1 MRIRFFH
8 FGEWQVDASSCT
20 LTHHQRQQPVKVEPR
35 AMDVLVALC
44 SQAGEILS
52 AEDLLRSCWDGLA
65 VGDNQVHKAIAQLRR
80 LLGDDPGQVRYIENI
95 RKRGYRTVAPVTIV
109 SDLTVTSSPS
119 DWSENSPFVGLEA
132 FDESRSAVFFGRD
145 AAITALRETILRHAQ
160 TPDGGLVLVLG
171 ASGSGKTSLIRAGL
185 LPALR
190 RPDQPFRLL
199 DSTMLDMGDISGMP
213 LGMAV
218 GGALLDLE
226 AAGEP
231 LLEGHSAE
239 SVAAALDDARPDAV
253 AALFARMPAE
263 TRVLLFVDRLEAI
276 FNNPAV
282 DEAQRRGFFAGLDR
296 LARTGAVLVLA
307 ACRNDFYPDVACEP
321 VLMAAKA
328 AGAHF
333 DLAPPTRAEIMQ
345 MIRMPALAAG
355 LSFGVDDESKAQL
368 DDILCD
374 GTADNPDALPLLQYT
389 LHELYLQRSTSREL
403 TVAAYRAL
411 GGIGGA
417 IGKRAETTLNQLPEA
432 SRLCLPKVLSLI
444 VTMGG
449 SIGADGAARSRR
461 MPWSSLSSEME
472 RILVRTFVQQR
483 LFVSLVYDGVP
494 VFGVAH
500 EAMLRQWPR
509 VTGWI
514 AQHRQAL
521 NARSRLEESARRWT
535 EEGRRVDLLLPRGKQ
550 LEEARELT
558 RQMQIP
564 LSGDVRSF
572 IAASARRERQA
583 DQRRFVISL
592 GFGLVALVALL
603 LGLRAN
609 QAEDMAEHRRR
620 QAEDLMN
627 FMVGDF
633 AEKLRPLGRLD
644 LLSDIGGKAL
654 SYFGN
659 SNINDLSPE
668 ARMQQAR
675 ALQTIAEVARARAD
689 PDAARSA
696 LLLAKKLLD
705 ANLAQGIETLD
716 LLKDLGADAF
726 WLGQIALDANAVDE
740 AERFFT
746 QYEQYSIRMNEI
758 SPDDVDAWIELSYAA
773 NSLGSIYRTR
783 GASDVAAT
791 YFERS
796 LSLKRRALIRR
807 PNDRGLRAELADTL
821 SWLGSVREAQGE
833 LRQALSLYEQE
844 QVELR
849 ALRATAP
856 SEYSWTYDTV
866 TALHRYARLL
876 DAMGRDAEADAAI
889 TEGQILGQL
898 LVQHDPSNRIWQNAQ
913 LRINL
918 VAGSMWVHRRPLETV
933 LEMQQATAKKLAA
946 LSHENPTNFAVRQAD
961 IANNIYL
968 GETLLRM
975 GRAVQAR
982 DHLKKV
988 LASVDRSM
996 GSDSTFVSHV
1006 AIGMIFLSEAERA
1019 LRNTQ
1024 ESNRICREIINLLHP
1039 LIAIDAKR
1047 FSVQDVWVRAHI
1059 CLDETESVSD
1069 ALAWMESIGYKRQG
1083 FIRYVS
1089 SFKRREKS
1097 HD

>member
-1 MRIRFFH
+1 
-8 FGEWQVDASSCT
+8 
-20 LTHHQRQQPVKVEPR
+20 
-35 AMDVLVALC
+35 MDVLVALC
-44 SQAGEILS
+44 SHPGEILS

-65 VGDNQVHKAIAQLRR
+65 VGDNQVHKAIAQLRK

-95 RKRGYRTVAPVTIV
+95 RKRGYRTVAPVTVV
-109 SDLTVTSSPS
+109 SDLATAASPT
-119 DWSENSPFVGLEA
+119 DWSEESPFVGLEA

-145 AAITALRETILRHAQ
+145 AAITALRETLLRQAHK
-160 TPDGGLVLVLG
+160 PGGGLVLVLG

-190 RPDQPFRLL
+190 RPDQPFQLL
-199 DSTMLDMGDISGMP
+199 DSTMLDMGDISGIP
-213 LGMAV
+213 LGTAV

-226 AAGEP
+226 TAGEP
-231 LLEGHSAE
+231 LLDGHSAE
-239 SVAAALDDARPDAV
+239 DIAAVLADEHSNRVAS
-253 AALFARMPAE
+253 LFARMPPQS
-263 TRVLLFVDRLEAI
+263 RVLLFVDRLEAI
-276 FNNPAV
+276 FNNPSV
-282 DEAQRRGFFAGLDR
+282 DEAQRRGFLAGLDR
-296 LARTGAVLVLA
+296 LAATGVVLVLA
-307 ACRNDFYPDVACEP
+307 ACRNDFYPDVAREP

-333 DLAPPTRAEIMQ
+333 DLFPPTRAEIMQ

-355 LSFGVDDESKAQL
+355 LSFGVDEESKAQL

-417 IGKRAETTLNQLPEA
+417 IGKRAEATLNELPEA
-432 SRLCLPKVLSLI
+432 SRLCLPQVLSLI

-449 SIGADGAARSRR
+449 SGIADSAARSRR
-461 MPWSSLSSEME
+461 MPWSSLASEME
-472 RILVRTFVQQR
+472 RTLVRTFVQQR

-521 NARSRLEESARRWT
+521 NARSRLEEAARRWT
-535 EEGRRVDLLLPRGKQ
+535 DEGRRVDLLLPRGKQ

-558 RQMQIP
+558 RQVQIP

-675 ALQTIAEVARARAD
+675 ALQTIAEVARARGD
-689 PDAARSA
+689 PDAASKA

-705 ANLAQGIETLD
+705 ANLAQGGEKLD

-726 WLGQIALDANAVDE
+726 WLGQIALDANKLEE
-740 AERFFT
+740 AETYFR
-746 QYEQYSIRMNEI
+746 QYEQYSFRMNEI
-758 SPDDVDAWIELSYAA
+758 DPKDVDAWIELSYAK
-773 NSLGSIYRTR
+773 NSLGSVYRAR
-783 GASDVAAT
+783 GDSQGAGS
-791 YFERS
+791 YFESS
-796 LSLKRRALIRR
+796 LALKRQALAQR
-807 PNDRGLRAELADTL
+807 PNDRGLRAEMADTL
-821 SWLGSVREAQGE
+821 SWLGSVQEAAGA

-844 QVELR
+844 QLELR
-849 ALRATAP
+849 ALRAAAP
-856 SEYSWTYDTV
+856 SEFRWTYDLV

-876 DAMGRDAEADAAI
+876 DALGRDDEADAAI
-889 TEGQILGQL
+889 TEGQALAQA
-898 LVQHDPSNRIWQNAQ
+898 LVQHDPSNRIWQHAL
-913 LRINL
+913 LRINW
-918 VAGSMWVHRRPLETV
+918 VAGSVWVQRRPLGPV
-933 LEMQQATAKKLAA
+933 LELQRETGEQLADLA
-946 LSHENPTNFAVRQAD
+946 RENPKNASWKQFESV
-961 IANNIYL
+961 NNIYY

-975 GRAVQAR
+975 GRLIEAR
-982 DHLKKV
+982 DHIKNAILSAKPDMISESLFV
-988 LASVDRSM
+988 NHYAM
-996 GSDSTFVSHV
+996 GL
-1006 AIGMIFLSEAERA
+1006 IFLSEIEKLSGNLLEMKAY
-1019 LRNTQ
+1019 
-1024 ESNRICREIINLLHP
+1024 CREAINLLHP
-1039 LIAIDAKR
+1039 AIAIDARR
-1047 FSVQDVWVRAHI
+1047 FSTQDAWVRAHI
-1059 CLDETESVSD
+1059 CLGETDKVS
-1069 ALAWMESIGYKRQG
+1069 ASIEWLESIGYRRQSYVR
-1083 FIRYVS
+1083 FISRYH
-1089 SFKRREKS
+1089 KERE
-1097 HD
+1097 

>member
-1 MRIRFFH
+1 VRIKVFH
-8 FGEWQVDASSCT
+8 FGEWLIDANTCT
-20 LTHHQRQQPVKVEPR
+20 LTHDQRQQPVKAEPR
-35 AMDVLVALC
+35 VMDVLVALC
-44 SQAGEILS
+44 SRPGEILS

-65 VGDNQVHKAIAQLRR
+65 VGDNQVHKAIAQLRK

-95 RKRGYRTVAPVTIV
+95 RKRGYRTVAPVTPLV
-109 SDLTVTSSPS
+109 ESTGNLSPS
-119 DWSENSPFVGLEA
+119 DWSEGSPFVGLDA
-132 FDESRSAVFFGRD
+132 FDESRAAVFFGRD
-145 AAITALRETILRHAQ
+145 TAITALRETLLRQAAG
-160 TPDGGLVLVLG
+160 GGLVLVLG
-171 ASGSGKTSLIRAGL
+171 ASGSGKTSLIKAGL

-190 RPDQPFRLL
+190 HPDQPFRLV
-199 DSTMLDMGDISGMP
+199 DTTMLDLGDVSGMS
-213 LGMAV
+213 LLTAA

-226 AAGEP
+226 AGGEP
-231 LLEGHSAE
+231 LLDGQSAE
-239 SVAAALDDARPDAV
+239 GLAALLADGDDDAVGR
-253 AALFARMPAE
+253 LFSRVSGMGFQA
-263 TRVLLFVDRLEAI
+263 RVLLFVDRLEAI

-282 DEAQRRGFFAGLDR
+282 DEGQRRRFLTALDR
-296 LARTGAVLVLA
+296 LARSGAVLVVV
-307 ACRNDFYPDVACEP
+307 ACRNDFYPDVAREP

-355 LSFGVDDESKAQL
+355 LSFGLDEETRAPL

-374 GTADNPDALPLLQYT
+374 GTADNPDALPLLQYI

-417 IGKRAETTLNQLPEA
+417 IGKRAEATLNELPEA
-432 SRLCLPKVLSLI
+432 SRLCLPQVLSLI

-449 SIGADGAARSRR
+449 SGGADGAARSRR
-461 MPWSSLSSEME
+461 MPWSSLGSEME
-472 RILVRTFVQQR
+472 RTLVRTFVQQR

-521 NARSRLEESARRWT
+521 NARSRLEESARRWL
-535 EEGRRVDLLLPRGKQ
+535 EEARRADLLLPRGKQ

-558 RQMQIP
+558 RQLQIP
-564 LSGDVRSF
+564 LSGDVRAF

-609 QAEDMAEHRRR
+609 QAEDMAERRRR

-689 PDAARSA
+689 PEAASNA

-705 ANLAQGIETLD
+705 ANLNQGIETLD

-726 WLGQIALDANAVDE
+726 WLGQIALDSNKLDE
-740 AERFFT
+740 AETYFK
-746 QYEQYSIRMNEI
+746 QYENYSVRMNEI
-758 SPDDVDAWIELSYAA
+758 DPKDVDAWIELSYAK
-773 NSLGSIYRTR
+773 NSLGSVYRSR
-783 GASDVAAT
+783 GDNKSAGT
-791 YFERS
+791 YFEAS
-796 LSLKRRALIRR
+796 LALKRQALTQRQ
-807 PNDRGLRAELADTL
+807 NDRGLRAELADSL
-821 SWLGSVREAQGE
+821 SWLGSVREAMGD
-833 LRQALSLYEQE
+833 LRQALSFYEQE
-844 QVELR
+844 QLELR
-849 ALRATAP
+849 ALRAAAP
-856 SEYSWTYDTV
+856 SEFRWTYDLV

-876 DAMGRDAEADAAI
+876 DALGQDDEADAAI
-889 TEGQILGQL
+889 TEGQALAQA
-898 LVQHDPSNRIWQNAQ
+898 LVQHDPSNRIWQHAL
-913 LRINL
+913 LRINS
-918 VAGSMWVHRRPLETV
+918 VAGSVWVQRRPLGPVLALQKETG
-933 LEMQQATAKKLAA
+933 EKLAD
-946 LSHENPTNFAVRQAD
+946 LTRENPKNATWRQVEAV
-961 IANNIYL
+961 NNIYY

-975 GRAVQAR
+975 GRLNEAR
-982 DHLKKV
+982 DHIKKTILSESKEMV
-988 LASVDRSM
+988 SDPSFVNHFAM
-996 GSDSTFVSHV
+996 GLF
-1006 AIGMIFLSEAERA
+1006 FLSEIEK
-1019 LRNTQ
+1019 LTGNLL
-1024 ESNRICREIINLLHP
+1024 EMKSYCRDAINLLQP
-1039 LIAIDAKR
+1039 LIAIDGHR
-1047 FSVQDVWVRAHI
+1047 FSTQDAWVRAHI
-1059 CLDETESVSD
+1059 CLGETDKVSASMD
-1069 ALAWMESIGYKRQG
+1069 WLESIGYRRQSYVR
-1083 FIRYVS
+1083 FISRYR
-1089 SFKRREKS
+1089 KERE
-1097 HD
+1097 

>member
-20 LTHHQRQQPVKVEPR
+20 LIHHQRQQPVKVEPR

-44 SQAGEILS
+44 SRPGEIFS

-65 VGDNQVHKAIAQLRR
+65 VGDNQVHKAIAQLRK

-95 RKRGYRTVAPVTIV
+95 RKRGYRTVAPVTIA
-109 SDLTVTSSPS
+109 SDLAATGSPG
-119 DWSENSPFVGLEA
+119 DWSEESPFVGLEA

-145 AAITALRETILRHAQ
+145 TAIAALRDTMLRQAAM
-160 TPDGGLVLVLG
+160 PDGGPVLVLG

-199 DSTMLDMGDISGMP
+199 DSSMLDMGDISGMS
-213 LGMAV
+213 LLMAV

-226 AAGEP
+226 VAGEP
-231 LLEGHSAE
+231 LLNGHSAE
-239 SVAAALDDARPDAV
+239 TIAAALADDQPGAV
-253 AALFARMPAE
+253 DALFAAMAPD

-282 DEAQRRGFFAGLDR
+282 DEGQRRGFLAGLDR

-307 ACRNDFYPDVACEP
+307 ACRNDFYPDVAREP

-333 DLAPPTRAEIMQ
+333 DLAPPSRAEIMQ

-355 LSFGVDDESKAQL
+355 LSFGMDEESKAQL

-389 LHELYLQRSTSREL
+389 LHELYLQRSTNREL

-417 IGKRAETTLNQLPEA
+417 IGKRAEATLNELPEA
-432 SRLCLPKVLSLI
+432 SRLCLPQVLSLI

-449 SIGADGAARSRR
+449 SGVTDGAARSRR
-461 MPWSSLSSEME
+461 MPWSSLGSEME

-558 RQMQIP
+558 RQVQIP
-564 LSGDVRSF
+564 LSGDVRAF
-572 IAASARRERQA
+572 ITASARRERQA

-689 PDAARSA
+689 PNAARSA

-705 ANLAQGIETLD
+705 ANLAQGIESLD

-726 WLGQIALDANAVDE
+726 WLGQIAFDANNMDE
-740 AERFFT
+740 AERYFS
-746 QYEQYSIRMNEI
+746 QYENYTVRMNEI
-758 SPDDVDAWIELSYAA
+758 DPGNIDAWIELSYAK
-773 NSLGSIYRTR
+773 NSLGSVYRSK
-783 GASDVAAT
+783 GNGELAVK
-791 YFERS
+791 YFQSS
-796 LSLKRRALIRR
+796 LELKRRSLEKR
-807 PNDRGLRAELADTL
+807 PDDRGLRAELADTL
-821 SWLGSVREAQGE
+821 SWLGTVREGEGE
-833 LRQALSLYEQE
+833 LGQALALYEQE

-849 ALRATAP
+849 ALRAVAP
-856 SEYSWTYDTV
+856 SEFRWTYDLV
-866 TALHRYARLL
+866 TALQRHARLL
-876 DAMGRDAEADAAI
+876 DAMGHDAQAD
-889 TEGQILGQL
+889 TLVMEGQALARSLIL
-898 LVQHDPSNRIWQNAQ
+898 HDPSNRIWQHAL
-913 LRINL
+913 LRINWL
-918 VAGSMWVHRRPLETV
+918 AGNMWVQRRPLKDVLTLQQETA
-933 LEMQQATAKKLAA
+933 EKLAG
-946 LSHENPTNFAVRQAD
+946 LTRENPSNAMWRQVE
-961 IANNIYL
+961 IANNISM

-975 GRAVQAR
+975 GAVVDAR
-982 DHLKKV
+982 EHLRRV
-988 LASVDRSM
+988 LAMADDRMRGDPTIVHNLSL
-996 GSDSTFVSHV
+996 GF
-1006 AIGMIFLSEAERA
+1006 ILLSETEAALGKAAEAKRA
-1019 LRNTQ
+1019 CQ
-1024 ESNRICREIINLLHP
+1024 DAINLLHP
-1039 LIAIDAKR
+1039 LIAVDQKK
-1047 FSVQDVWVRAHI
+1047 FSIQDVWVRGHI
-1059 CLDETESVSD
+1059 CLGLSNQVSD
-1069 ALAWMESIGYKRQG
+1069 SIKYLELIGYRRRG
-1083 FIRYVS
+1083 YLLYV
-1089 SFKRREKS
+1089 KS
-1097 HD
+1097 HS

>member
-8 FGEWQVDASSCT
+8 FGEWQVDATSCT

-44 SQAGEILS
+44 SRAGEILS

-65 VGDNQVHKAIAQLRR
+65 VGDNQVHKAIAQLRK

-109 SDLTVTSSPS
+109 SDLTATTAPS
-119 DWSENSPFVGLEA
+119 DWSEDSPFVGLDA
-132 FDESRSAVFFGRD
+132 FDESRSSVFFGRD
-145 AAITALRETILRHAQ
+145 AAITALRETLLRQAQ
-160 TPDGGLVLVLG
+160 MPGGGMVLVLG

-213 LGMAV
+213 LLTAV

-226 AAGEP
+226 VAGEP
-231 LLEGHSAE
+231 LLDGHSGE
-239 SVAAALDDARPDAV
+239 TVAAALADDRAQAV
-253 AALFARMPAE
+253 GSLFARMSAD

-282 DEAQRRGFFAGLDR
+282 DEAQRRGFIAGLDR
-296 LARTGAVLVLA
+296 LSRTGAVLVLA
-307 ACRNDFYPDVACEP
+307 ACRNDFYPDVAREP

-355 LSFGVDDESKAQL
+355 LSFGVDEESKAQL

-403 TVAAYRAL
+403 TVAAYHAL

-417 IGKRAETTLNQLPEA
+417 IGKRAESTLNELPEA
-432 SRLCLPKVLSLI
+432 SRLCLPQVLSLI

-449 SIGADGAARSRR
+449 SGGVDGAARSRR
-461 MPWSSLSSEME
+461 MPWSSLGSEME

-521 NARSRLEESARRWT
+521 NARSRLEESARRWA
-535 EEGRRVDLLLPRGKQ
+535 EEGRRADLLLPRGKQ

-558 RQMQIP
+558 RQVQIP
-564 LSGDVRSF
+564 LNLDVRSF

-583 DQRRFVISL
+583 DQRRFVISV

-633 AEKLRPLGRLD
+633 ADKLRPLGRLD

-654 SYFGN
+654 SYFGK

-705 ANLAQGIETLD
+705 ANLSQGIETLD
-716 LLKDLGADAF
+716 MLKDLGADAF
-726 WLGQIALDANAVDE
+726 WLGQIALDANLLDE
-740 AERFFT
+740 TEQYFS
-746 QYEQYSIRMNEI
+746 QYEKYTVRMNEI
-758 SPDDVDAWIELSYAA
+758 DPENVDAWIELSYAK
-773 NSLGSIYRTR
+773 NSLGSVYRSK
-783 GASDVAAT
+783 GNGELAAKF
-791 YFERS
+791 FESS
-796 LSLKRRALIRR
+796 LELKRRSLEKR
-807 PNDRGLRAELADTL
+807 PDDRGLRAELADTL
-821 SWLGSVREAQGE
+821 SWLGTVRESKGE
-833 LRQALSLYEQE
+833 LGQALALYEQE

-849 ALRATAP
+849 ALRAVAP
-856 SEYSWTYDTV
+856 SEFRWTYDLV
-866 TALHRYARLL
+866 TALLRQARLL
-876 DAMGRDAEADAAI
+876 DAMGRDAQADAMVL
-889 TEGQILGQL
+889 EGQTLAQS
-898 LVQHDPSNRIWQNAQ
+898 LVLHDPSNRIWQHAL
-913 LRINL
+913 LRINWL
-918 VAGSMWVHRRPLETV
+918 AGSMWVQRRPLKDVLLLQKETA
-933 LEMQQATAKKLAA
+933 EKLSA
-946 LSHENPTNFAVRQAD
+946 LARENPSNVMWRQVE
-961 IANNIYL
+961 IANSISI

-975 GRAVQAR
+975 GAVTEAHE
-982 DHLKKV
+982 HLSRI
-988 LASVDRSM
+988 LASADDRIKHD
-996 GSDSTFVSHV
+996 GDAVHHLATGF
-1006 AIGMIFLSEAERA
+1006 IFLSETETSMGNPEAA
-1019 LRNTQ
+1019 KKACQ
-1024 ESNRICREIINLLHP
+1024 EAIRLLHP
-1039 LIAIDAKR
+1039 IIAVDPNKFSIQDA
-1047 FSVQDVWVRAHI
+1047 WVRGHV
-1059 CLDETESVSD
+1059 CLGMSDRVTDSIKWLET
-1069 ALAWMESIGYKRQG
+1069 IGY
-1083 FIRYVS
+1083 
-1089 SFKRREKS
+1089 RRKSYLLFVKS
-1097 HD
+1097 H

>member
-1 MRIRFFH
+1 
-8 FGEWQVDASSCT
+8 
-20 LTHHQRQQPVKVEPR
+20 
-35 AMDVLVALC
+35 MDVLVALC
-44 SQAGEILS
+44 SRPGEIFS

-65 VGDNQVHKAIAQLRR
+65 VGDNQVHKAIAQLRK

-95 RKRGYRTVAPVTIV
+95 RKRGYRTVAPVTIA
-109 SDLTVTSSPS
+109 SDLAASGSPG
-119 DWSENSPFVGLEA
+119 DWSEESPFVGLEA

-145 AAITALRETILRHAQ
+145 TAIAALRDTILRQAAM
-160 TPDGGLVLVLG
+160 PDGGPVLVLG

-199 DSTMLDMGDISGMP
+199 DSSMLDMGDISDMS
-213 LGMAV
+213 LLMAV

-226 AAGEP
+226 VAGEP
-231 LLEGHSAE
+231 LLNGHSAE
-239 SVAAALDDARPDAV
+239 TIAAALADDQPVAV
-253 AALFARMPAE
+253 DALFAAMPPD

-282 DEAQRRGFFAGLDR
+282 EEGQRRGFLTGLDR

-307 ACRNDFYPDVACEP
+307 ACRNDFYPDVAREP

-333 DLAPPTRAEIMQ
+333 DLAPPSRAEIMQ

-355 LSFGVDDESKAQL
+355 LSFGMDEESKAQL

-417 IGKRAETTLNQLPEA
+417 IGKRAEATLNELPEA
-432 SRLCLPKVLSLI
+432 SRLCLPQVLSLI

-449 SIGADGAARSRR
+449 SGVTDGAARSRR
-461 MPWSSLSSEME
+461 MPWSSLGSEME

-558 RQMQIP
+558 RQVQIP
-564 LSGDVRSF
+564 LSGDVRAF
-572 IAASARRERQA
+572 ITASARRERQA

-705 ANLAQGIETLD
+705 ANLAQGIESLD

-726 WLGQIALDANAVDE
+726 WLGQIALDANKFDE
-740 AERFFT
+740 AEEYFK
-746 QYEQYSIRMNEI
+746 QYEFHTERMNQL
-758 SPDDVDAWIELSYAA
+758 SPEDVDAWIELSYAR
-773 NSLGSIYRTR
+773 NSLGSVYR
-783 GASDVAAT
+783 GQGNSEKAGE
-791 YFERS
+791 YFRS
-796 LSLKRRALIRR
+796 SLELKRRALERR
-807 PNDRGLRAELADTL
+807 PDDRGLRAELADTL
-821 SWLGSVREAQGE
+821 SWLGTVREQEGE
-833 LRQALSLYEQE
+833 LQQALGLYEQE

-849 ALRATAP
+849 ALRAAAP
-856 SEYSWTYDTV
+856 SEFRWTYDHV

-876 DAMGRDAEADAAI
+876 DAMGRGDEADAAV
-889 TEGQILGQL
+889 TEGQQL
-898 LVQHDPSNRIWQNAQ
+898 AQSLVLHDPSNRIWQHAL
-913 LRINL
+913 LRINW
-918 VAGSMWVHRRPLETV
+918 VAAGIWVERRPMPMVLALQKET
-933 LEMQQATAKKLAA
+933 ADKLAV
-946 LSHENPTNFAVRQAD
+946 LTRENPTNAVWRQVET
-961 IANNIYL
+961 ANAIFL

-975 GRAVQAR
+975 GQVSEAR
-982 DHLKKV
+982 QHLKQI
-988 LASVDRSM
+988 LESADSRM
-996 GSDSTFVSHV
+996 GKDVVFAQHLTL
-1006 AIGMIFLSEAERA
+1006 GLLFLSEAEKR
-1019 LRNTQ
+1019 LGHQ
-1024 ESNRICREIINLLHP
+1024 EEAQKYCRQVVNLLQP
-1039 LIAIDAKR
+1039 IIAVDGKR
-1047 FSVQDVWVRAHI
+1047 FSVQDSWVRAHI
-1059 CLDETESVSD
+1059 CLGETDKVSESVKW
-1069 ALAWMESIGYKRQG
+1069 LAKIGYKRPSYVR
-1083 FIRYVS
+1083 FIS
-1089 SFKRREKS
+1089 KG
-1097 HD
+1097 